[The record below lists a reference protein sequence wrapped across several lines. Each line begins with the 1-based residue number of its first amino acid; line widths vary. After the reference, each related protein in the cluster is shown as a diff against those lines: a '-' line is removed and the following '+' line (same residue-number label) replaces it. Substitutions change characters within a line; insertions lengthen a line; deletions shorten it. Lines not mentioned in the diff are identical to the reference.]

1 MTDRIFLVTGT
12 NTLEP
17 LDASPYE
24 NEAVFQEF
32 VERYPDLLA
41 GDQMNSASPRRWLL
55 IKREMGV
62 PDKEGGCNRWSI
74 DHLFLD
80 QDGIPTLVEIKRAQ
94 DTRIRREVV
103 GQVLDYAANAV
114 LHWPIDVIRT
124 SYEQTTREA
133 GLDPRQTLLDFL
145 KHDDSEMTTETE
157 DPTAQ
162 FWSTTKT
169 NLEAGRIRLVFVADE
184 IPTELENIVSFL
196 NKQMDPCEALA
207 VEMKQYVGNE
217 VRTIAPRVLGQT
229 PESRAR
235 KSTRATGDTHDWDEL
250 TFLEA
255 LQQKHGTAE
264 EDLARRI
271 IEHVR
276 LHVHNFYW
284 GTETVNPTCMAFIE
298 SPKIWNL
305 LGIWHSGSVAM
316 RFKSIR
322 HIPPFDQDEAQEEL
336 RSKLN
341 EISDWPIEHGFLDRY
356 HEKITTLSSMIN
368 KGTAD
373 KYLQTLDWIRNQVSS
388 HAN

>member
-24 NEAVFQEF
+24 NEDIFQEL

-41 GDQMNSASPRRWLL
+41 GDQMNPASPRRWLL

-62 PDKEGGCNRWSI
+62 PDQQGGSNRWSL

-80 QDGIPTLVEIKRAQ
+80 QDGIPTLVEIKRAE

-124 SYEQTTREA
+124 SYEQTEIDA
-133 GLDPRQTLLDFL
+133 GRDPRQTLLDFL
-145 KHDDSEMTTETE
+145 KQDEPEMTTEIE
-157 DPTAQ
+157 DPTAH
-162 FWSTTKT
+162 FWLTTKT

-196 NKQMDPCEALA
+196 NKQMDPCEVLA

-217 VRTIAPRVLGQT
+217 VKTIAPRVLGQT

-235 KSTRATGDTHDWDEL
+235 KSTRVTGDTHDWDEP
-250 TFLEA
+250 TFLET
-255 LQQKHGTAE
+255 LRQKHGVAE
-264 EDLARRI
+264 ADLARKI

-276 LHVHNFYW
+276 PHVDEFYW
-284 GTETVNPTCMAFIE
+284 GRNTVNPTCLVHIRT
-298 SPKIWNL
+298 PVIWNL

-316 RFKSIR
+316 QFKSIK
-322 HIPPFDQDEAQEEL
+322 HIPPFNQEEAQEEL
-336 RSKLN
+336 RGRLN
-341 EISDWPIEHGFLDRY
+341 EISDWTIEEGFLDR
-356 HEKITTLSSMIN
+356 HVHKITTLSSMIE
-368 KGTAD
+368 KGTVD